1 MNKADLLY
9 VRELLATTEA
19 LRQEVAAALREA
31 QRLQDQA
38 RALHED
44 SDPTPSRL
52 RTPAAPPPLT
62 GHQGRSR

>member
-1 MNKADLLY
+1 MNKPDLLY

-19 LRQEVAAALREA
+19 LRKEVAAAIRES

-44 SDPTPSRL
+44 SDLTPSRL
-52 RTPAAPPPLT
+52 RTPTAPPPLT
-62 GHQGRSR
+62 GYRGRSR